1 MVLVFIASRP
11 RSSVVA
17 RFPGP
22 PAQSWMYGISPTLK
36 ELLVSNLFEKET
48 SSNWS
53 SPVFTENSNS
63 NGKEIW
69 NALPYQGIIRAR
81 LESSLRIEPN
91 NMLYRQEDILMVSD
105 PVALQHIMN
114 NHSFVRAATQRQKG
128 KLIFGE
134 RSVYCAEGQTPRWLI
149 MIDISRLGTGNGHRR
164 FRAALNTG
172 FAPTLIRSFQ
182 PIFADAAQRVLVLCL
197 PSLSY

>member
-1 MVLVFIASRP
+1 
-11 RSSVVA
+11 
-17 RFPGP
+17 
-22 PAQSWMYGISPTLK
+22 
-36 ELLVSNLFEKET
+36 VSNLFEKET

-114 NHSFVRAATQRQKG
+114 NHSFVRAATHHSFVRAATQRQKG

-134 RSVYCAEGQTPRWLI
+134 RSVYCAEGQTPRWLV